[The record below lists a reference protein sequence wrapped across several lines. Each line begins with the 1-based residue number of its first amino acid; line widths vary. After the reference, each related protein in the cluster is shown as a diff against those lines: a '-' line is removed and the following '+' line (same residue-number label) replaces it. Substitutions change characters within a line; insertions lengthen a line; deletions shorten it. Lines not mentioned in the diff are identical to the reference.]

1 MEQLLWIWNQ
11 VINALKTIFNSI
23 LAKLPLNQQGTD
35 MGLTKVSYAMI
46 QSAPINVVDLGADP
60 TGVADSTAAMQAARD
75 LLAAGDTREVVFPA
89 GIYKYSVSPN
99 WAIQGAIIRSQGE
112 VRFRYTGTGNAVI
125 LDAGSG
131 TEVIYNVTMG
141 DFIVE
146 APDTAINGV
155 YVRSV
160 HHSKLGFNVRGAGST
175 HSGMRV
181 EFAVCTEFN
190 YVCSVNEDGWYLGAK
205 PAAGLTLAIRNAGET
220 VSYCYFPCAIIEGP
234 NIGIQLLGTLGNLFE
249 GGTSEA
255 CTQYGVYAGPG
266 AFNDKFF
273 GMDFEVNTTADVYV
287 LGNYLTFTD
296 CDTVTLIAFGGT
308 AYACTIDGG
317 THGNVLFDTGSLCC
331 SAVNL
336 KYNRQN
342 NSSTF
347 TDAGTNS
354 YVSNVLNAATNT
366 RYLTGTLTAALGTI
380 SPTATGNIVVTVPGA
395 KLGDCALASYS
406 TSVAGFTV
414 SAVVTAADTVIAY
427 FTNNTSSPI
436 TVTSGTC
443 KVIVFRE

>member
-1 MEQLLWIWNQ
+1 MEPLLWIWNQ

-35 MGLTKVSYAMI
+35 MGLTKVSYTMI
-46 QSAPINVVDLGADP
+46 KDAPINVIDLGADP

-131 TEVIYNVTMG
+131 TEVIYDVTMG

-146 APDTAINGV
+146 APDTAMNGV

-160 HHSKLGFNVRGAGST
+160 HHSKLGFNVRGCGTA
-175 HSGMRV
+175 HSGLWV
-181 EFAVCTEFN
+181 QFAVCTEFN

-205 PAAGLTLAIRNAGET
+205 PDIGVTLDKRNAGET
-220 VSYCYFPCAIIEGP
+220 ASYCYFPNIIVEGP
-234 NIGIQLLGTLGNLFE
+234 RIGINLIGTLGNIFV

-255 CTQYGVYAGPG
+255 CTEYGVYASSG
-266 AFNDKFF
+266 AFNDKFV
-273 GMDFEVNTTADVYV
+273 GSDFEANGTADVYV
-287 LGNYLTFTD
+287 LGNFLTFTD
-296 CDTVTLIAFGGT
+296 CDTEKEIAFGST
-308 AYACTIDGG
+308 AFDCKVDGG
-317 THGNVLFDTGSLCC
+317 AHSTVLIDSGAINCA
-331 SAVNL
+331 AVNL
-336 KYNRQN
+336 TYNRLN
-342 NSSTF
+342 DGSTF
-347 TDAGTNS
+347 TDDGTLS
-354 YVSNVLNAATNT
+354 YVSNVLNKPTNT
-366 RYLTGTLTAALGTI
+366 RYLTGTLTATLGTI
-380 SPTATGNIVVTVPGA
+380 APASTGNLIVTVSGA
-395 KLGDCALASYS
+395 KLGDCAVGSYS
-406 TSVAGFTV
+406 TDCSGLNV
-414 SAVVTAADTVIAY
+414 SAIITSANTAKVY
-427 FTNNTSSPI
+427 FFNNTASPI
-436 TVTSGTC
+436 TPTSGTC

>member
-1 MEQLLWIWNQ
+1 
-11 VINALKTIFNSI
+11 
-23 LAKLPLNQQGTD
+23 

-75 LLAAGDTREVVFPA
+75 LLAAGDTRKVTFPA

-99 WAIQGAIIRSQGE
+99 WAIQDAVIESQGD
-112 VRFRYTGTGNAVI
+112 VTLRYTGTGNAVI

-131 TEVIYNVTMG
+131 SEVIYNVTMG
-141 DFIVE
+141 TFIVE
-146 APDTAINGV
+146 APDTATNGV

-220 VSYCYFPCAIIEGP
+220 VSYCYFPCTIIEGP
-234 NIGIQLLGTLGNLFE
+234 TIGIQLLGTLGNLFD

-255 CTQYGVYAGPG
+255 CTQYGVSASSG
-266 AFNDKFF
+266 AANDKFV
-273 GMDFEVNTTADVYV
+273 GMDFEVNTTADIYV
-287 LGNYLTFTD
+287 LGKYLTFID
-296 CDTVTLIAFGGT
+296 CDTTNLVNFGSTAF
-308 AYACTIDGG
+308 ACKLDGG
-317 THGNVLFDTGSLCC
+317 AHGNILLDSGSSYCTAVNCGYNRDDTG
-331 SAVNL
+331 
-336 KYNRQN
+336 K
-342 NSSTF
+342 TF
-347 TDAGTNS
+347 TDAGTRS
-354 YVSNVLNAATNT
+354 FVSNVLNLYTGN
-366 RYLTGTLTAALGTI
+366 RYLVAYDTSILGTI
-380 SPTATGNIVVTVPGA
+380 NAGDTGNIVVTVPGA
-395 KLGDCALASYS
+395 KLGDVALASYS

-414 SAVVTAADTVIAY
+414 SASVTAANTVIAY

-436 TVTSGTC
+436 TVANGVC
-443 KVIVFRE
+443 KVVCFRC